1 MKTALPGSEELLE
14 KLLAHLGPNRLPRLI
29 GIDGDDGVGKSS
41 LASWLAWQ
49 LGAPTVHLDLY
60 LIRDSNPLRWRT
72 EDLQRVVTTRLDQHE
87 GPLIIE
93 GMMLLE
99 ALAGI
104 GRKVDFLVYLDG
116 PGTRSLSKMLA
127 EYPEHDV
134 NPKGL
139 PVGACKA
146 SQSEFQLGPSNQ
158 ANPNNTA
165 EVHIARSGPSRP
177 REAGDRHG
185 ASA

>member
-1 MKTALPGSEELLE
+1 MAKKTALPGSEELLE
-14 KLLAHLGPNRLPRLI
+14 KLLAHLGPNRLSRLI

-127 EYPEHDV
+127 EYRARHQPER
-134 NPKGL
+134 L
-139 PVGACKA
+139 A
-146 SQSEFQLGPSNQ
+146 SCRLQGFTE
-158 ANPNNTA
+158 
-165 EVHIARSGPSRP
+165 
-177 REAGDRHG
+177 
-185 ASA
+185 

>member
-29 GIDGDDGVGKSS
+29 GIDGGDGVGKSS

-60 LIRDSNPLRWRT
+60 LISDSNPVRWRT

-87 GPLIIE
+87 GSLIIE

-99 ALAGI
+99 ALTGI

-127 EYPEHDV
+127 VYRARRQPE
-134 NPKGL
+134 GL
-139 PVGACKA
+139 A
-146 SQSEFQLGPSNQ
+146 SWRLQGF
-158 ANPNNTA
+158 TA
-165 EVHIARSGPSRP
+165 
-177 REAGDRHG
+177 
-185 ASA
+185 

>member
-1 MKTALPGSEELLE
+1 
-14 KLLAHLGPNRLPRLI
+14 
-29 GIDGDDGVGKSS
+29 
-41 LASWLAWQ
+41 
-49 LGAPTVHLDLY
+49 
-60 LIRDSNPLRWRT
+60 
-72 EDLQRVVTTRLDQHE
+72 VTTRLDQHE

-127 EYPEHDV
+127 GTEHDV

-146 SQSEFQLGPSNQ
+146 SQSEFQLGPSKQ
-158 ANPNNTA
+158 TNPNNA
-165 EVHIARSGPSRP
+165 AKFYIARSGFSNADLAHSEQGLLTR
-177 REAGDRHG
+177 RGFGIEFVLA
-185 ASA
+185 

>member
-1 MKTALPGSEELLE
+1 MIIKSPLPGSEALLRKVQE
-14 KLLAHLGPNRLPRLI
+14 ALSPDRLPLLVA
-29 GIDGDDGVGKSS
+29 IDGADGIGKSS

-60 LIRDSNPLRWRT
+60 LIRDSNPVRWRT
-72 EDLQRVVTTRLDQHE
+72 VDLQRVVTTRLDQHE

-99 ALAGI
+99 ALARI

-127 EYPEHDV
+127 EYRARRQPE
-134 NPKGL
+134 GL
-139 PVGACKA
+139 A
-146 SQSEFQLGPSNQ
+146 SWRLQGF
-158 ANPNNTA
+158 
-165 EVHIARSGPSRP
+165 
-177 REAGDRHG
+177 
-185 ASA
+185 

>member
-14 KLLAHLGPNRLPRLI
+14 KVLAHLGPKWLPRLI

-60 LIRDSNPLRWRT
+60 LIRDSNPVRWRT
-72 EDLQRVVTTRLDQHE
+72 EDLQRVVTTRVDQQ

-104 GRKVDFLVYLDG
+104 GRKVDFLVYVHG

-127 EYPEHDV
+127 EYRARHQPER
-134 NPKGL
+134 L
-139 PVGACKA
+139 A
-146 SQSEFQLGPSNQ
+146 SCRLQGFTE
-158 ANPNNTA
+158 
-165 EVHIARSGPSRP
+165 
-177 REAGDRHG
+177 
-185 ASA
+185 